1 LSYNFYGFSEEVA
14 LIAIS
19 SVRKLLLNKL
29 VVDEEAFIEAL
40 ECELDEK
47 SMRSMFEKLIQDNE
61 LDSSREWLE
70 VEGIFDE
77 L

>member
-1 LSYNFYGFSEEVA
+1 MSDNFYGFSVEVA
-14 LIAIS
+14 VIAIS
-19 SVRKLLLNKL
+19 SVRKLLLDKL